1 MSGSCRLRPPP
12 HFFENPLRI
21 SFCENSNNWTQ
32 ASRSSLFIR
41 AGAPVPP
48 PEIKRG
54 PSHTFLDRCSSNV
67 PFGRMVRHKLDS
79 VNDFSRRGYNL
90 RITCK
95 RCSRV
100 VEANAVEMMLELN
113 QRRAPL
119 SILTIEERA
128 KCRECGHRGAT
139 ITACETNF

>member
-1 MSGSCRLRPPP
+1 
-12 HFFENPLRI
+12 
-21 SFCENSNNWTQ
+21 
-32 ASRSSLFIR
+32 
-41 AGAPVPP
+41 
-48 PEIKRG
+48 
-54 PSHTFLDRCSSNV
+54 
-67 PFGRMVRHKLDS
+67 MVRHKLDS
-79 VNDFSRRGYNL
+79 VNDFTRKGYNL
-90 RITCK
+90 RITCN

-100 VEANAVEMMLELN
+100 VEANAIEMMLELN

>member
-1 MSGSCRLRPPP
+1 MTGNPPC
-12 HFFENPLRI
+12 FFENPLRI
-21 SFCENSNNWTQ
+21 FSDENLNNWTH
-32 ASRSSLFIR
+32 ASRSSLFVR
-41 AGAPVPP
+41 AAGPRPP
-48 PEIKRG
+48 PETKRG
-54 PSHTFLDRCSSNV
+54 PSHTFLGRCSLDV

-79 VNDFSRRGYNL
+79 VNDFTRKGYNL
-90 RITCK
+90 RITCN

-139 ITACETNF
+139 ITSCETNF